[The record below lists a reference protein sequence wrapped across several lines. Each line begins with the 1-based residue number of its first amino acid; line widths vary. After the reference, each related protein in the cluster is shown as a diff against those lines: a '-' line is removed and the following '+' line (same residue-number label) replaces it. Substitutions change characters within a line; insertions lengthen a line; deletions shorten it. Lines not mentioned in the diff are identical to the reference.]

1 LEFGP
6 DRLKSRAAMNLKIY
20 AYQNCGTCR
29 KAFKFL
35 EASGVKYT
43 AAPIR
48 EQPPSRT
55 ELKKMLRIYGC
66 DLRRLFNTS
75 GQDYKRLKM
84 KDKLPKMGEDEAI
97 ALLASNGNLVKRPFV
112 LTKTGGLL
120 GFNEMEWKNL
130 LK

>member
-1 LEFGP
+1 
-6 DRLKSRAAMNLKIY
+6 MNLKIY

-35 EASGVKYT
+35 DASGVEYT
-43 AAPIR
+43 TAPMR
-48 EQPPSRT
+48 EQPPTRT

-84 KDKLPKMGEDEAI
+84 RDKLPKMGEEEAI
-97 ALLASNGNLVKRPFV
+97 QLLASNGNLVKRPFV
-112 LTKTGGLL
+112 LTKTGGLV
-120 GFNEMEWKNL
+120 GFNEKEWGNL